1 MNDNDVEEQ
10 LPYLLFRR
18 SLSIFLTLRNVLCK
32 VRMVAPFLDRQHS
45 WYLIYSLS
53 SRNQCSSRRPVD
65 VPSPGII

>member
-32 VRMVAPFLDRQHS
+32 VRMVAAGICHLWLPCHLFSTDS
-45 WYLIYSLS
+45 I
-53 SRNQCSSRRPVD
+53 
-65 VPSPGII
+65 PGI

>member
-32 VRMVAPFLDRQHS
+32 VRMVAAGICHLWLPCHLFSTDSIPGTWNIL
-45 WYLIYSLS
+45 SLF
-53 SRNQCSSRRPVD
+53 QKPVQ
-65 VPSPGII
+65 